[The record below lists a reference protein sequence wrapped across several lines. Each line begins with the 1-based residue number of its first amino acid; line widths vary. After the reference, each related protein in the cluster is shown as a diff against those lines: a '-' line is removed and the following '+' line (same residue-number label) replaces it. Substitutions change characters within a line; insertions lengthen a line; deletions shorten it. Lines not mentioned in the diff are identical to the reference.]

1 MEIYSQVQECIEEV
15 MKRNNLTTSQVKA
28 LAITNQRETVV
39 AFDRETG
46 KPLHN
51 AIVWLDK
58 RTSGVVKHFIDEKN
72 GGDSNAYREIC
83 GLPINT
89 YFSAVKMRWLLD
101 HVPEVKQAHEAGSLV
116 FGTIDTWLV
125 YVSLSAFIS

>member
-1 MEIYSQVQECIEEV
+1 
-15 MKRNNLTTSQVKA
+15 MKRNNLSVEQVKA

-39 AFDRETG
+39 AFDRTTG
-46 KPLHN
+46 KALHN

-58 RTSGVVKHFIDEKN
+58 RTSGVVKHFIEDKN
-72 GGDSNAYREIC
+72 GGDANAYREIC
-83 GLPINT
+83 VLPINT

-101 HVPEVKQAHEAGSLV
+101 HVPEVKQAHEAGTLV

-125 YVSLSAFIS
+125 YVSQKLLMLLRT

>member
-1 MEIYSQVQECIEEV
+1 M
-15 MKRNNLTTSQVKA
+15 
-28 LAITNQRETVV
+28 
-39 AFDRETG
+39 AFDRTTS

-58 RTSGVVKHFIDEKN
+58 RTSGVVKHFIDDKN
-72 GGDSNAYREIC
+72 KGDPDAYRDIC

-101 HVPEVKQAHEAGSLV
+101 HVKELREA
-116 FGTIDTWLV
+116 
-125 YVSLSAFIS
+125 